1 MNNRRWRTSKE
12 MTVSNLWK
20 WLLLLI
26 IGQRIFA
33 PLSCRS
39 SQVQQNGNSSLT
51 RDTDRGSS
59 AGHVDRNDHQFWR
72 NQWEEKNRVPI
83 EKKLENKFPM
93 VLLYR
98 YISDPDSSYN
108 FPFSVANFE
117 SKSLVYTQKHVF
129 DSCFYCCSL
138 WRKSFVPSPLLLL
151 SQFYWGIEP
160 FLDWCYPFE
169 LLKYLSWSVSVS
181 ATKQHCWNDGRSS
194 SISNTSNLQRWSKE
208 NLSAIAI
215 LLRHYSIL
223 QDVEILR
230 CHFPSLTKGSKTC
243 NIHIFSFCLTLL
255 SETLSAH
262 RQLRSSW
269 FMPFLQHFFLI
280 KLYDIWK
287 HSFPCLFCLMSL

>member
-1 MNNRRWRTSKE
+1 MRRKKTCTYTKE
-12 MTVSNLWK
+12 AWK
-20 WLLLLI
+20 QI
-26 IGQRIFA
+26 
-33 PLSCRS
+33 P
-39 SQVQQNGNSSLT
+39 
-51 RDTDRGSS
+51 
-59 AGHVDRNDHQFWR
+59 
-72 NQWEEKNRVPI
+72 
-83 EKKLENKFPM
+83 
-93 VLLYR
+93 YR

-129 DSCFYCCSL
+129 DSFFFALLLFPLEKVVCSI
-138 WRKSFVPSPLLLL
+138 PPLLL

-194 SISNTSNLQRWSKE
+194 ISNTSNLQRWSKE

-215 LLRHYSIL
+215 LLQHFSIYIL